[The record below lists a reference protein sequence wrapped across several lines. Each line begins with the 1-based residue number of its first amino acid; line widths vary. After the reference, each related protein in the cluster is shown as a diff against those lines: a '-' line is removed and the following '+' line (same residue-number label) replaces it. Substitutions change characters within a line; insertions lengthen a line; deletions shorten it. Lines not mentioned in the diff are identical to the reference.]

1 MSADNIAGVSIEGI
15 TNMNIPITFKLADG
29 TPLITGIP
37 LHRLLLSVM
46 ASLHIPSEL
55 LAKVS
60 SVNAHCQIG
69 LDGLPVQLNSQMGDL
84 K

>member
-15 TNMNIPITFKLADG
+15 TNMNMPITFKLADG
-29 TPLITGIP
+29 TPLLTSIP

-46 ASLHIPSEL
+46 ASSSIPSSQ

-60 SVNAHCQIG
+60 SALAGCQIG
-69 LDGLPVQLNSQMGDL
+69 LDGLPVPLEAR